1 MVVTGDRD
9 SLQLVSDDVTVLYP
23 RKGVSELTRFTPE
36 AVVEKYGLTPQQYP
50 DFAALRGDPSD
61 NLPGIPGVGE
71 KTATKW
77 IAEYGS
83 LQALVDH
90 VDTVKGKVG
99 DALRANLS
107 HVVLNRELT
116 DLVRDVPLAQTPDTL
131 RMQPWDRD
139 QIHRLFDDLEFRV
152 LRDRLFDTLASAD
165 PEVDEGFD
173 VRGGALEPGELAAW
187 LAEHSAGSRFGMAV
201 VGTHLAFDGDA
212 TALAIVAADGDG
224 RYLDTADLTSG
235 RRGGARRRGW
245 PMPAVP
251 KALHEAK
258 LAMHDLE
265 GRGWTLRGVTS
276 DTALAAYLVRPGQ
289 RSFALDDLS
298 LRYLKRELRA
308 DNPEQQQLS
317 LLDDSDGVD
326 DQAVQTSILRASAVM
341 DLADALDEE
350 LARIDSASLL
360 GEMEL
365 PVQRVLAE
373 METAGIAVD
382 LGQLSELQSEF
393 ADQIRDAAEAA
404 YAVIGKQIN
413 LGSPKQLQVVLF
425 DELEMPKTKRTKT
438 GYTTDADALQS
449 LFDKT
454 GHPFLQHL
462 LAHRDATR
470 LKVTVDGL
478 LNSVA
483 SDGRIHTTFNQTI
496 AATGRLSSTEPNLQ
510 NIPIRTEAGRRIRD
524 AFVVGKGFA
533 ELMTADYSQIE
544 MRIMAHLSKD
554 EGLIEAFNT
563 GEDLHSFV
571 ASRAFSVPIDEVTAE
586 LRRRVKA
593 MSYGLAYGLSAYGL
607 AAQLKISTEE
617 AKVQMEQYFD
627 RFGGVRDYLRD
638 VVDQARKDGYT
649 STVFGRR
656 RYLPELDSSNRNVR
670 EAAERAALNAPIQGS
685 AADIIKVAMIE
696 VDKAIKDAGLT
707 SRMLLQVHD
716 ELLFEVAPGE
726 RDQVESAGARQDGRR
741 LPAGRAAG
749 GVGRIRPQLGLRGAL
764 ERRTESSQGLQS
776 RRAGPRSV
784 HGVGLLGQQR
794 VHPQVTEAAVDA
806 VPDEGQLHHLG
817 GEGLHGLGRGFSAG
831 PRRLRYR
838 CLAWADRA
846 EPGRLVGC
854 HQARR
859 HHAGQLLGDDA
870 LLLRRLATPSVI
882 ASPKTGIIQSTYTPK
897 YAPTPSSDEP
907 FHSPV
912 HDHRADVAEQQA
924 AALARALRCCS
935 ANHTPMP
942 NNVVNS
948 EWANGPMISRIAAVS
963 SESLTVSPSGDV
975 EDVLQPGEPP
985 PDQPGVHQAVG
996 QRIELV
1002 AAPAG
1007 HHEQEEQPLG
1017 RLFCHRRAEHDRD
1030 RADRLRRARIDCG
1043 LDDELQY
1050 RRDHDRHRCAPQE
1063 GQHQQPRRF
1072 GFPPVE
1078 PEIGQHDDRHGDAGQ
1093 NEPDRRPDGVEG
1105 GQHDQDQ
1112 AGDGAQKDHH
1122 SKWRPDL
1129 ADFLLN
1135 RRIRRNE
1142 LKWLLRRTGIS
1153 HQSRVAGWASPIGP
1167 GLSSVCTVE

>member
-1 MVVTGDRD
+1 VTASATAEKATEKPTLMLLDGNSLAFRAFYALPAENFKTQGGLTTNAVYGFTAMLINLLRDEQPTHIAAAFDVSRQTFRLEKYPEYKAGRSATPDEFRGQIDITKEVLGALGITVLAEPGFEADDVIATLATQAENEGYRVLVVTGDRD
-9 SLQLVSDDVTVLYP
+9 SLQLVSEDVTVLYP
-23 RKGVSELTRFTPE
+23 RKGVSELTRFTPD
-36 AVVEKYGLTPQQYP
+36 AVVEKYGLTPSQYP

-83 LQALVDH
+83 LQALVDG

-107 HVVLNRELT
+107 SVVLNRELT
-116 DLVRDVPLAQTPDTL
+116 DLVKDVPLAQTPDTL

-139 QIHRLFDDLEFRV
+139 HIHRLFDDLEFRV

-165 PEVDEGFD
+165 PEVDQGFD
-173 VRGGALEPGELAAW
+173 VQGGALEAGELGAW
-187 LAEHSAGSRFGMAV
+187 LTAHSAGDRFGLAV
-201 VGTHLAFDGDA
+201 VGTHLAFDADA

-224 RYLDTADLTSG
+224 RYLDTASLHPDDEAALAAWLADPG
-235 RRGGARRRGW
+235 Q
-245 PMPAVP
+245 P

-265 GRGWTLRGVTS
+265 GRGWKLAGVTS

-317 LLDDSDGVD
+317 LLDDSLNEQGGVD
-326 DQAVQTSILRASAVM
+326 DQAVQTLLLRASAVT
-341 DLADALDEE
+341 DLATALDEE
-350 LARIDSASLL
+350 LARIDSSELL
-360 GEMEL
+360 GNMEL
-365 PVQRVLAE
+365 PVQRALAR

-382 LGQLSELQSEF
+382 LSQLSELQSEF

-510 NIPIRTEAGRRIRD
+510 NIPIRTDAGRRIRD
-524 AFVVGKGFA
+524 AFVVGKGGQGDFA

-544 MRIMAHLSKD
+544 MRIMAHLSRD
-554 EGLIEAFNT
+554 DGLIEAFNT

-593 MSYGLAYGLSAYGL
+593 MSYGLAYGLSAFGL

-617 AKVQMEQYFD
+617 AKVQMEQYFS
-627 RFGGVRDYLRD
+627 RFGGVRDYLHA

-685 AADIIKVAMIE
+685 AADIIKVAMIN
-696 VDKAIKDAGLT
+696 VDKALNDAGLK

-716 ELLFEVAPGE
+716 ELLFEVADGE
-726 RDQVESAGARQDGRR
+726 RD
-741 LPAGRAAG
+741 
-749 GVGRIRPQLGLRGAL
+749 AL
-764 ERRTESSQGLQS
+764 ENLVRDEMGGAYSLDVPLEVSVGF
-776 RRAGPRSV
+776 GRSWDS
-784 HGVGLLGQQR
+784 
-794 VHPQVTEAAVDA
+794 AA
-806 VPDEGQLHHLG
+806 H
-817 GEGLHGLGRGFSAG
+817 
-831 PRRLRYR
+831 
-838 CLAWADRA
+838 
-846 EPGRLVGC
+846 
-854 HQARR
+854 
-859 HHAGQLLGDDA
+859 
-870 LLLRRLATPSVI
+870 
-882 ASPKTGIIQSTYTPK
+882 
-897 YAPTPSSDEP
+897 
-907 FHSPV
+907 
-912 HDHRADVAEQQA
+912 
-924 AALARALRCCS
+924 
-935 ANHTPMP
+935 
-942 NNVVNS
+942 
-948 EWANGPMISRIAAVS
+948 
-963 SESLTVSPSGDV
+963 
-975 EDVLQPGEPP
+975 
-985 PDQPGVHQAVG
+985 
-996 QRIELV
+996 
-1002 AAPAG
+1002 
-1007 HHEQEEQPLG
+1007 
-1017 RLFCHRRAEHDRD
+1017 
-1030 RADRLRRARIDCG
+1030 
-1043 LDDELQY
+1043 
-1050 RRDHDRHRCAPQE
+1050 
-1063 GQHQQPRRF
+1063 
-1072 GFPPVE
+1072 
-1078 PEIGQHDDRHGDAGQ
+1078 
-1093 NEPDRRPDGVEG
+1093 
-1105 GQHDQDQ
+1105 
-1112 AGDGAQKDHH
+1112 
-1122 SKWRPDL
+1122 
-1129 ADFLLN
+1129 
-1135 RRIRRNE
+1135 
-1142 LKWLLRRTGIS
+1142 
-1153 HQSRVAGWASPIGP
+1153 
-1167 GLSSVCTVE
+1167 

>member
-1 MVVTGDRD
+1 VTASATAEKPTLMLLDGNSLAYRAFYALPAENFKTQGGLTTNAVYGFTAMLINLLRDEQPSHIAAAFDVSRQTFRVDKYPEYKAGRSSTPDEFRGQIDITKEVLVALGITVLAEPGFEADDIIATLATQAEDDGYRVLVVSGDRD
-9 SLQLVSDDVTVLYP
+9 SLQLVSEDVTVLYP
-23 RKGVSELTRFTPE
+23 RKGVSELTRFTPA
-36 AVVEKYGLTPQQYP
+36 AVVDKYGLTPRQYP

-83 LQALVDH
+83 LQALVDN
-90 VDTVKGKVG
+90 VDAVKGKVG

-107 HVVLNRELT
+107 SVVLNRELT
-116 DLVRDVPLAQTPDTL
+116 DLVKDVPLAQTPDTL

-152 LRDRLFDTLASAD
+152 LRDRLFDTLVSAD
-165 PEVDEGFD
+165 PEVDQGFD
-173 VRGGALEPGELAAW
+173 VRGGALEQGELATW
-187 LAEHSAGSRFGMAV
+187 LAEHSHGNRFGMAV
-201 VGTHLAFDGDA
+201 VGTHLAFDADA

-224 RYLDTADLTSG
+224 RYIDTAALHPDDEAALGSWLADPG
-235 RRGGARRRGW
+235 Q
-245 PMPAVP
+245 P

-258 LAMHDLE
+258 LATHDLT
-265 GRGWTLRGVTS
+265 GRGWTLAGVTS

-317 LLDDSDGVD
+317 LLDDSLNEPGAVD
-326 DQAVQTSILRASAVM
+326 DQAVQTVLLRASAVM

-350 LARIDSASLL
+350 LARIDSSALL
-360 GEMEL
+360 GNMEL
-365 PVQRVLAE
+365 PVQRALAE

-382 LGQLSELQSEF
+382 LELLSELQSEF
-393 ADQIRDAAEAA
+393 ANLIRDAAEAA

-510 NIPIRTEAGRRIRD
+510 NIPIRTDAGRRIRD
-524 AFVVGKGFA
+524 AFVVGKGRQGDFD

-544 MRIMAHLSKD
+544 MRIMAHLSRD
-554 EGLIEAFNT
+554 EGLIEAFRT

-571 ASRAFSVPIDEVTAE
+571 ASRAFSVPIDEVTPE

-617 AKVQMEQYFD
+617 AKVQMEQYFA
-627 RFGGVRDYLRD
+627 RFGGVRDYLHE

-649 STVFGRR
+649 STVLGRR
-656 RYLPELDSSNRNVR
+656 RYLPELDSSNRQVR

-685 AADIIKVAMIE
+685 AADIIKVAMIH
-696 VDKAIKDAGLT
+696 VDKALKDAGLK

-726 RDQVESAGARQDGRR
+726 RGEVEKLVREQMGNAYPLDVPLEVSVGFGRSWDSAA
-741 LPAGRAAG
+741 
-749 GVGRIRPQLGLRGAL
+749 
-764 ERRTESSQGLQS
+764 
-776 RRAGPRSV
+776 
-784 HGVGLLGQQR
+784 H
-794 VHPQVTEAAVDA
+794 
-806 VPDEGQLHHLG
+806 
-817 GEGLHGLGRGFSAG
+817 
-831 PRRLRYR
+831 
-838 CLAWADRA
+838 
-846 EPGRLVGC
+846 
-854 HQARR
+854 
-859 HHAGQLLGDDA
+859 
-870 LLLRRLATPSVI
+870 
-882 ASPKTGIIQSTYTPK
+882 
-897 YAPTPSSDEP
+897 
-907 FHSPV
+907 
-912 HDHRADVAEQQA
+912 
-924 AALARALRCCS
+924 
-935 ANHTPMP
+935 
-942 NNVVNS
+942 
-948 EWANGPMISRIAAVS
+948 
-963 SESLTVSPSGDV
+963 
-975 EDVLQPGEPP
+975 
-985 PDQPGVHQAVG
+985 
-996 QRIELV
+996 
-1002 AAPAG
+1002 
-1007 HHEQEEQPLG
+1007 
-1017 RLFCHRRAEHDRD
+1017 
-1030 RADRLRRARIDCG
+1030 
-1043 LDDELQY
+1043 
-1050 RRDHDRHRCAPQE
+1050 
-1063 GQHQQPRRF
+1063 
-1072 GFPPVE
+1072 
-1078 PEIGQHDDRHGDAGQ
+1078 
-1093 NEPDRRPDGVEG
+1093 
-1105 GQHDQDQ
+1105 
-1112 AGDGAQKDHH
+1112 
-1122 SKWRPDL
+1122 
-1129 ADFLLN
+1129 
-1135 RRIRRNE
+1135 
-1142 LKWLLRRTGIS
+1142 
-1153 HQSRVAGWASPIGP
+1153 
-1167 GLSSVCTVE
+1167 